1 MYVTSENIWTGPG
14 VGGPGFGQ
22 LVASAALQNLTVIVT
37 CLISITRGAPA
48 LNLDLL
54 LGDNQNPNLGAN
66 LDSSWA
72 SNAVTNVVA
81 VPTGAGQSASAVVA
95 GSARGVR
102 ANVPTWATP
111 TGSFK
116 VQISARDMA

>member
-37 CLISITRGAPA
+37 CLIAITSGAPA

-95 GSARGVR
+95 GTAPSR
-102 ANVPTWATP
+102 AGRALPL
-111 TGSFK
+111 G
-116 VQISARDMA
+116 